1 MTLKNFLLYLKLE
14 KENAKKEKSESSLCL
29 IYFDHPVSVS
39 EDEFEEYSPVHSDPD
54 HRPGRLD
61 GDVLP
66 VLRSVSLSSM
76 SAEIHDLGGHGGS
89 PPQPDAV
96 REAGMYTTVH
106 SLYTLLYTKPVYR
119 CVASAAASGATWRP
133 TWSRSTGMRTCVTS
147 VASPG

>member
-1 MTLKNFLLYLKLE
+1 MKKNLKCLLALI
-14 KENAKKEKSESSLCL
+14 CL
-29 IYFDHPVSVS
+29 IYFNHQPSS
-39 EDEFEEYSPVHSDPD
+39 ETKFEEYSPVHSDPD

-96 REAGMYTTVH
+96 REAGM
-106 SLYTLLYTKPVYR
+106 
-119 CVASAAASGATWRP
+119 
-133 TWSRSTGMRTCVTS
+133 
-147 VASPG
+147 